1 VRAYL
6 FLEVRQW
13 HLSRFCTLHS
23 PSRQGP
29 NSRRSLFSH
38 VLHLDP
44 SSSLQLIIDAPIKTL
59 SPCTYPRTG
68 SWGLLRI
75 LQGQCLFSNY
85 RVAFAFSGRL
95 GRFPG
100 PRPIPYD
107 DFLSVLFCL
116 FSYKH
121 SFYSGQAESE
131 AVGDPV
137 SRVACTSNTMSSLRD
152 IMDVDV
158 EPLES
163 QAMRSRQAAQQH
175 NDLDPSRSPISHA
188 QKHDTREPQQVT
200 RRRSHRV
207 SKSTSQGTSSKPILS
222 RRQSSVTAES
232 MESDSYP
239 QQGSSQ
245 MANAAGVS
253 RQASRSSNP
262 PESVRYTPVTGRVSR
277 AKKGQP
283 VHVCE
288 QCDPPRV
295 G

>member
-1 VRAYL
+1 
-6 FLEVRQW
+6 
-13 HLSRFCTLHS
+13 
-23 PSRQGP
+23 
-29 NSRRSLFSH
+29 
-38 VLHLDP
+38 
-44 SSSLQLIIDAPIKTL
+44 
-59 SPCTYPRTG
+59 
-68 SWGLLRI
+68 
-75 LQGQCLFSNY
+75 
-85 RVAFAFSGRL
+85 
-95 GRFPG
+95 
-100 PRPIPYD
+100 
-107 DFLSVLFCL
+107 
-116 FSYKH
+116 
-121 SFYSGQAESE
+121 
-131 AVGDPV
+131 
-137 SRVACTSNTMSSLRD
+137 MSSLRD

-175 NDLDPSRSPISHA
+175 SELDQSRSPISHA
-188 QKHDTREPQQVT
+188 QKHDARELQQVT

-222 RRQSSVTAES
+222 RRQSSVTTES

-239 QQGSSQ
+239 QGSSQ
-245 MANAAGVS
+245 MANPAGVS
-253 RQASRSSNP
+253 RQVSRSSNP